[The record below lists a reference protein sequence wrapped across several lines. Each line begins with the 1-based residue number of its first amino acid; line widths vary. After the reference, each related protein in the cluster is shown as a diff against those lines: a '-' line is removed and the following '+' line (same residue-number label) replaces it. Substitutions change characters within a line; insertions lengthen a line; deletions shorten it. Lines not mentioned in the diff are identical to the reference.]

1 LCCWCFFLLRRGRSP
16 APPIAPTLTTL
27 QPGGFRTINQ
37 TLDVNVVFI
46 GYELGAGPRNIDAA
60 QFGNVLPDTYRPAH
74 RAQSFYKGAPEYIG
88 LSFQFDYHM
97 VLTDFAYEDDLF
109 GYLTSI
115 AEARPITITQAMSRT
130 QS

>member
-1 LCCWCFFLLRRGRSP
+1 MPTKTLSFVSLVLLVFLSAAAGPFAGS
-16 APPIAPTLTTL
+16 APVAPTLTTL

-74 RAQSFYKGAPEYIG
+74 RAQSFYR
-88 LSFQFDYHM
+88 
-97 VLTDFAYEDDLF
+97 
-109 GYLTSI
+109 
-115 AEARPITITQAMSRT
+115 ARRSTWACRSSSTT
-130 QS
+130 TWC